1 MNTVI
6 ENLRWRYATKRM
18 SGNEVPEDKLETILE
33 AVRLTATSN
42 GLQPFTLLLV
52 SDLEVRK
59 KIQQAAFNQPQIV
72 EGSHLLVFAAW
83 KTISE
88 QRIRT
93 YFEQVYRERNLPAGS
108 LASYEQSLINRFAS
122 MSEKDQFEWAAR
134 QAYIGLGSAL
144 IAAAEE
150 RVDSTPM
157 EGFNPEEV
165 DSILQL
171 EKLGLGSA
179 TMLAMGYRDQQAD
192 PMVHAPKVRRP
203 MEELLVRI

>member
-1 MNTVI
+1 M
-6 ENLRWRYATKRM
+6 RWRYATKRM
-18 SGNEVPEDKLETILE
+18 SGNEVPADKLETILE

-42 GLQPFTLLLV
+42 GLQPFTLLLI

-59 KIQQAAFNQPQIV
+59 KIQQVAFNQPQIV

-93 YFEQVYRERNLPAGS
+93 YFEQVYRERNLAVGS
-108 LASYEQSLINRFAS
+108 LAGYEQSLIKRFAS
-122 MSEKDQFEWAAR
+122 MPEKDQFEWAAR

-157 EGFNPEEV
+157 EGFYPEEV

-171 EKLGLGSA
+171 DKLGLGSA
-179 TMLAMGYRDQQAD
+179 TMLALGYRDQQAD